1 MKESIR
7 SNQISKDF
15 LMKNHVDEIV
25 NSFAAVSELYSVV
38 VDINGH
44 LLVEPT
50 GPATYLGEFHEIML
64 NPRYKKVY
72 VDTVNC
78 IVDSKQAMY
87 SEIDDGNPDSRFAAA
102 PIFVKGTFYATWI
115 LYAHNKTQN
124 KKLFKAFDHMSSIAR
139 ALSEVITR
147 LYEDSII
154 TVEEEEIKTE
164 YEFEHSS
171 KEIMSKALDAIYS
184 GDRESIFR
192 LYDRVGELLDVDYMV
207 YYAIDTDRPGFMK
220 LVDYWAKGGKS
231 KEAEAAFSWDSDH
244 YDIDIQNQIKRD
256 CLIVDKTN
264 MTNRLRVEVFRGN
277 VKAIMVFPVNIKDE
291 YQGRMIFIENT
302 KERVWSDKEK
312 TFGREIT
319 SMIARATAIQKRL
332 YRGNK
337 NIKLFTELFD
347 LLPEYIFVR
356 RRIDGSIV
364 YMNPA
369 LKDKLGTDMT
379 GQNSYRLV
387 PDMRGGLEKLSA
399 TQAIPVCMD
408 KEVFTRYIDML
419 GGNYKVAEYNM
430 RWKDLEKVEIL
441 ILSPEV

>member
-44 LLVEPT
+44 ILIEPT
-50 GPATYLGEFHEIML
+50 GPSTYLGEFHEIML

-124 KKLFKAFDHMSSIAR
+124 KKLFKAFDHMSSTAR

-147 LYEDSII
+147 LYEDSIT

-244 YDIDIQNQIKRD
+244 YDIDIQ
-256 CLIVDKTN
+256 
-264 MTNRLRVEVFRGN
+264 
-277 VKAIMVFPVNIKDE
+277 DE

-369 LKDKLGTDMT
+369 LKEKLGTDMT